1 MDYLPEDRVQEKSH
15 ISEWMVDYDKN
26 TISNSNINRGKKEL
40 LLNSCLDYSQLKQ
53 NYANTQLKNISINFG
68 FPSTRNAYKYK
79 NSFPLSDFPLFEQR
93 NVFYYDKNFQL
104 FKNKSV
110 SKYGEKKSKNN
121 ISFSYIKNNSVLS
134 PQHKITTTL
143 KKKKYLDDKVVDK
156 KIEKDE
162 KDIYELE
169 VINQVLYGDEDS
181 LIKRDIGGKN
191 SPIDG
196 KELENEWGEIEQFIF
211 DNEKNKKNN
220 LLNSV
225 YVEIE
230 KENGDKQL
238 KIVEITKEDKL
249 KKEPCIKIKYTIE
262 DKICLNSGTESGGE
276 EFASLYDKDTKDSF
290 FKSFNYKTNT
300 NSKFNNNY
308 SVSSIKRPE
317 YSTLKKENVSEI
329 LLRDNKSNQNI
340 LSPSEKE
347 RTNFS
352 GSIPSTKKYLNYT
365 NYKQGLIRQKE
376 KVLETGTYDIN
387 YMKNKKLIDI
397 VTDDKEEKE
406 KLNKF
411 VYVTKGAKKSQ
422 KIPEK
427 KEEIQIK
434 IEKGIETPIIK
445 EKKEIKFNPRL
456 EVKEKGSPIVSLTEK
471 FQSYYEQ
478 ENIKEK
484 QNERA
489 TTEKKYL
496 IDGKGLREK
505 YKNKNVDNNEF
516 QRSNADNKKSK
527 YETDKYKGI
536 LSVKELSPEDKS
548 YQKETD
554 KKSYYFIKKQEKI
567 FIANIKKKKRKK
579 SQL

>member
-1 MDYLPEDRVQEKSH
+1 MDYLPEDRVQEKSQ
-15 ISEWMVDYDKN
+15 ISEWMIDYDKN
-26 TISNSNINRGKKEL
+26 TISNSNINKGKKEL
-40 LLNSCLDYSQLKQ
+40 LLNSSLDYSQLKQ

-68 FPSTRNAYKYK
+68 FPSNRNAYKYK

-121 ISFSYIKNNSVLS
+121 INFSYAKNNCVLS

-156 KIEKDE
+156 KIEKNE

-169 VINQVLYGDEDS
+169 VVNQVLYGDEDS
-181 LIKRDIGGKN
+181 LIKRDIGGKK
-191 SPIDG
+191 SPIVG

-300 NSKFNNNY
+300 NSTFNNNY
-308 SVSSIKRPE
+308 SVNSVKRPE

-329 LLRDNKSNQNI
+329 LLKDNKSNQNI
-340 LSPSEKE
+340 LSPSENE

-352 GSIPSTKKYLNYT
+352 RSIPSTKKY
-365 NYKQGLIRQKE
+365 QK
-376 KVLETGTYDIN
+376 Y
-387 YMKNKKLIDI
+387 
-397 VTDDKEEKE
+397 
-406 KLNKF
+406 
-411 VYVTKGAKKSQ
+411 
-422 KIPEK
+422 
-427 KEEIQIK
+427 IQ
-434 IEKGIETPIIK
+434 TR
-445 EKKEIKFNPRL
+445 FN
-456 EVKEKGSPIVSLTEK
+456 SS
-471 FQSYYEQ
+471 
-478 ENIKEK
+478 
-484 QNERA
+484 
-489 TTEKKYL
+489 
-496 IDGKGLREK
+496 
-505 YKNKNVDNNEF
+505 
-516 QRSNADNKKSK
+516 
-527 YETDKYKGI
+527 
-536 LSVKELSPEDKS
+536 
-548 YQKETD
+548 
-554 KKSYYFIKKQEKI
+554 
-567 FIANIKKKKRKK
+567 KRKGFRNWNI
-579 SQL
+579 